1 MNNRFSSSTDTL
13 PESKSHKQ
21 LPSWLREGLEKIKQE
36 KQKKIETSSN
46 PASSPTTASKHDT
59 AAPQTNSTGPLKIV
73 NETTKFLYDS

>member
-1 MNNRFSSSTDTL
+1 L

-46 PASSPTTASKHDT
+46 PASSPTTASKAKANDT
-59 AAPQTNSTGPLKIV
+59 ASPQTNSAGPLKIV
-73 NETTKFLYDS
+73 NETTKSLL